1 MTSFPGRSMLRRTP
15 THAAGQALPPPPSSL
30 FGRRVLL
37 RSLVPTDFTA
47 WREVRRR
54 NVDWLTRWEPSR
66 LPGQPDT
73 VEDRDAFSVRCS
85 ARQRES
91 QLGTGFGFGI
101 FVDGEFAGEVNLSSV
116 QRGPF
121 QSCYVGYWIDE
132 RHAGHGFVPES
143 VVVVARFVF
152 EELRLHRM
160 QIAIIP
166 RNSNSRRV
174 VDKLAVRDEGIAERY
189 LEINGVWEDHVRYA
203 ITAEEWWERREE
215 LLSTWVD

>member
-1 MTSFPGRSMLRRTP
+1 MHPAVGPGGAEPVAQQAWGEP
-15 THAAGQALPPPPSSL
+15 TATL

-37 RSLVPTDFTA
+37 RPLTVSDFPA

-54 NVDWLTRWEPSR
+54 NADWLTRWEPAR

-73 VEDRDAFSVRCS
+73 VEEREAFGLRCS
-85 ARQRES
+85 ARQRER

-101 FVDGEFAGEVNLSSV
+101 FVEGDLAGEINLSSV

-132 RHAGHGFVPES
+132 RHAGHGYVPEAL
-143 VVVVARFVF
+143 VVLVRFAF
-152 EELRLHRM
+152 EELRLHRV

-166 RNSNSRRV
+166 RNTNSRRV
-174 VDKLAVRDEGIAERY
+174 VEKLAVRDEGTAQRY

-203 ITAEEWWERREE
+203 ITVEEWNERRDA
-215 LLSTWVD
+215 LLAEWVD